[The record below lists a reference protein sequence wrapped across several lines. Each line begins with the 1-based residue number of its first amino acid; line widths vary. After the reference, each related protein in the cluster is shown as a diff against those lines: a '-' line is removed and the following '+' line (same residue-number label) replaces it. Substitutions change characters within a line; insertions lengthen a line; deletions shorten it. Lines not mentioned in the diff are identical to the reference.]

1 MSTISLLWWIMVVSG
16 LVQIVTQSSLFEP
29 VRRVVANRSSFLGE
43 LLSCPLCFGT
53 WTGIGFSLLGIS
65 PSLTLLSLPGSPW
78 FQRVLAALF
87 DGCGA
92 SFAAFG
98 WVALR
103 GYLSRPAVV
112 QNAPIPV
119 VSAQPN
125 VSPNVSPT
133 LAISKAT
140 TFAPQRLSPPC
151 TAAQKTGEAAGSEVQ
166 DRYPKQLT

>member
-1 MSTISLLWWIMVVSG
+1 MSTISLWWWFVVVSG

-43 LLSCPLCFGT
+43 LISCPLCFGT

-65 PSLTLLSLPGSPW
+65 PSLTLLYLPETPW
-78 FQRVLAALF
+78 LQRGLAALF

-92 SFAAFG
+92 SFAAFS

-112 QNAPIPV
+112 SAPAPI
-119 VSAQPN
+119 VSAQ
-125 VSPNVSPT
+125 NVSPT
-133 LAISKAT
+133 IAIPQAT

-151 TAAQKTGEAAGSEVQ
+151 TAAQKTSEAPASVQ
-166 DRYPKQLT
+166 DRYPKQLA